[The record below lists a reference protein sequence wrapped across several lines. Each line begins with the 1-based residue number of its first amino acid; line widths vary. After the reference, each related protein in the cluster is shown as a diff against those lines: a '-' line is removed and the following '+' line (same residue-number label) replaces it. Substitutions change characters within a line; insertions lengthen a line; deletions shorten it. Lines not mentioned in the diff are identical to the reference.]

1 MKIGLL
7 YPIESNRLE
16 ISFFQARERVHSVH
30 RKYAWMQ
37 FSMPHCSVLL
47 SQKSRKK
54 GGVLMAK
61 IDAYAYYLS
70 TYGQNRPTRYDSHK
84 KSDLRKIYNAIVK
97 TNREAPLYK
106 LSGEDE
112 VAKYAIDIKENAKA
126 IQNVV
131 ASLSDSYGDFS
142 DSFRKKVAISSDEE
156 TVGVKY
162 IGDGTEAIELE
173 SFNIEV
179 KQLSSPQINTGN
191 FLRNEGL
198 SFIPGTY
205 SFDLNINYAA
215 YEFQFNVN
223 SGESNLDVMR
233 KLAGLVNRSSLGINA
248 TIKHGTTELG
258 EPASALNLT
267 SRQMGRNGE
276 EPIFTI
282 KPGPSSESIQFL
294 GLLGIEHITKQ
305 AENSHFLVNGEE
317 LESLSNSFTVNNTF
331 ELSLNQVSKEGQVA
345 EISFKTDIDAVA
357 DNVMSLINAFNRILQ
372 IAESSSTEATGDTNK
387 LLNEMSSVSRSRRE
401 SLGEIGLEVAE
412 NGTIA
417 LNKEKLEAAIQP
429 DRADKTF
436 GRLSSFKNAIGAK
449 ADAVAINPMNY
460 VNKVVVNYKN
470 PGHTFTAPYFSSV
483 YSGMMLDRYI

>member
-1 MKIGLL
+1 M
-7 YPIESNRLE
+7 
-16 ISFFQARERVHSVH
+16 AR
-30 RKYAWMQ
+30 
-37 FSMPHCSVLL
+37 
-47 SQKSRKK
+47 
-54 GGVLMAK
+54 

-142 DSFRKKVAISSDEE
+142 DSFRRKVAISSDEE

-162 IGDGTEAIELE
+162 VGNGSESEELE
-173 SFNIEV
+173 NFNIEV
-179 KQLSSPQINTGN
+179 KQLSSPQINTGH
-191 FLRNEGL
+191 FLKNDAL
-198 SFIPGTY
+198 SIIPGKY
-205 SFDLNINYAA
+205 SFDLNVNYAA

-223 SGESNLDVMR
+223 PGESNLDVMR
-233 KLAGLVNRSSLGINA
+233 KLAGLVNRSSLGISA
-248 TIKHGTTELG
+248 TIKHGTTEQG

-267 SRQMGRNGE
+267 SRQMGRSSE

-282 KPGPSSESIQFL
+282 KPGPTSESMQFL
-294 GLLGIEHITKQ
+294 EQLGIENITKQ
-305 AENSHFLVNGEE
+305 AENSRFLINGEE
-317 LESLSNSFTVNNTF
+317 LESLSNSFTINETF
-331 ELSLNQVSKEGQVA
+331 ELSLNKVSPEGQAA
-345 EISFKTDIDAVA
+345 EISFKTDVDAVA
-357 DNVMSLINAFNRILQ
+357 DNVMSLVNAFNGILK
-372 IAESSSTEATGDTNK
+372 IAESSSAEATGDTNK
-387 LLNEMSSVSRSRRE
+387 LFNEMSSVSRSRRE
-401 SLGEIGLEVAE
+401 SLGEIGLDVAD
-412 NGTIA
+412 NGTIT
-417 LNKEKLEAAIQP
+417 LNKEKLEIAIQP
-429 DRADKTF
+429 DQADKTF
-436 GRLSSFKNAIGAK
+436 ARLSAFKNAIGAK

-470 PGHTFTAPYFSSV
+470 PSKTFTAPYFSSV

>member
-1 MKIGLL
+1 M
-7 YPIESNRLE
+7 
-16 ISFFQARERVHSVH
+16 AR
-30 RKYAWMQ
+30 
-37 FSMPHCSVLL
+37 
-47 SQKSRKK
+47 
-54 GGVLMAK
+54 

-142 DSFRKKVAISSDEE
+142 DSFRRKVAISSDEE

-162 IGDGTEAIELE
+162 VGNGSESEELE
-173 SFNIEV
+173 NFNIEV
-179 KQLSSPQINTGN
+179 KQLSSPQINTGHLLKN
-191 FLRNEGL
+191 DAL
-198 SFIPGTY
+198 SIIPGKY
-205 SFDLNINYAA
+205 SFDLNVNYAA

-223 SGESNLDVMR
+223 PGESNLDVMR
-233 KLAGLVNRSSLGINA
+233 KLAGLVNRSSLGISA
-248 TIKHGTTELG
+248 TIKHGTTKQG

-267 SRQMGRNGE
+267 SRQMGRSSE

-282 KPGPSSESIQFL
+282 KPGPTSESMQFL
-294 GLLGIEHITKQ
+294 EQLGIENITKQ
-305 AENSHFLVNGEE
+305 AENSRFLINGEE
-317 LESLSNSFTVNNTF
+317 LESLSNSFTINETF
-331 ELSLNQVSKEGQVA
+331 ELSLNKVSPEGQAA
-345 EISFKTDIDAVA
+345 EISFKTDVDAVA
-357 DNVMSLINAFNRILQ
+357 DNVMSLVNAFNGILK
-372 IAESSSTEATGDTNK
+372 IAESSSAEATGDTNK
-387 LLNEMSSVSRSRRE
+387 LFNEMSSVSRSRRE
-401 SLGEIGLEVAE
+401 SLGEIGLDVAD
-412 NGTIA
+412 NGTIT
-417 LNKEKLEAAIQP
+417 LNKEKLEIAIQP
-429 DRADKTF
+429 DQADKTF
-436 GRLSSFKNAIGAK
+436 ARLSAFKNAIGAK

-470 PGHTFTAPYFSSV
+470 PSKTFTAPYFSSV

>member
-1 MKIGLL
+1 M
-7 YPIESNRLE
+7 
-16 ISFFQARERVHSVH
+16 AR
-30 RKYAWMQ
+30 
-37 FSMPHCSVLL
+37 
-47 SQKSRKK
+47 
-54 GGVLMAK
+54 

-142 DSFRKKVAISSDEE
+142 DSFRRKVAISSDEE

-162 IGDGTEAIELE
+162 VGNGSESEELE
-173 SFNIEV
+173 NFNIEV
-179 KQLSSPQINTGN
+179 KQLSSPQINTGH
-191 FLRNEGL
+191 FLKNDAL
-198 SFIPGTY
+198 SIIPGKY
-205 SFDLNINYAA
+205 SFDLNVNYAA

-223 SGESNLDVMR
+223 PGESNLDVMR
-233 KLAGLVNRSSLGINA
+233 KLAGLVNRSSLGISA
-248 TIKHGTTELG
+248 TIKHGTTEQG

-267 SRQMGRNGE
+267 SRQMGRSSE

-282 KPGPSSESIQFL
+282 KPGPTSESMQFL
-294 GLLGIEHITKQ
+294 EQLGIENITKQ
-305 AENSHFLVNGEE
+305 AENSRFLINGEE
-317 LESLSNSFTVNNTF
+317 LESLSNSFTINETF
-331 ELSLNQVSKEGQVA
+331 ELSLNKVSPEGQAA
-345 EISFKTDIDAVA
+345 EISFKTDVDAVA
-357 DNVMSLINAFNRILQ
+357 DNVMSLVNAFNGILK
-372 IAESSSTEATGDTNK
+372 IAESSSAEATGDTNK
-387 LLNEMSSVSRSRRE
+387 LFNEMSSVSRSRRE
-401 SLGEIGLEVAE
+401 SLGEIGLDVAD
-412 NGTIA
+412 NGTIT
-417 LNKEKLEAAIQP
+417 LNKEKLEIAIQP
-429 DRADKTF
+429 DQAYKTF
-436 GRLSSFKNAIGAK
+436 ARLSAFKNAIGAK

-470 PGHTFTAPYFSSV
+470 PSKTFTAPYFSSV